1 MDKNQIE
8 ELKAHYEVSE
18 EKLDEIIEVI
28 YSKMTFEK
36 SPQESPIAIVV
47 GGQPGAG
54 KSGLIDK
61 TSTELPNSIVLDV
74 DDFRYFHPDIKEI
87 LTKYPN
93 DLATFTITFVNRIF
107 KKILAKLMEKKFN
120 LIMQKTLRDDEV
132 IYDTLVPLKKAGY
145 LVVLRV
151 LAVSEIESKL
161 STLERSLAVK
171 RTVGYCRWTPI
182 KNQDYA
188 INGLVPTTQHI
199 FESEYC
205 DVVQVFKRNP
215 IPTDSILVYSKT
227 KESSKDAIAKSLKP
241 NKDLFLG
248 EYGQSNYTDEVD
260 AVVKTRDKN
269 TLLDIDDFMIRI
281 ALAKRVMD
289 EEGLKYLLELEEL
302 ATDYYLKLNDLSEG
316 CMNNNIKLELAKEV
330 MARKIAMACKD
341 GFNAESEE
349 LQLLLEEEREMN
361 KFNTAVI
368 DKIINQYGAEIK
380 NGVNNK

>member
-1 MDKNQIE
+1 MDKEQIE
-8 ELKAHYEVSE
+8 ELKKHYEVGE
-18 EKLDEIIEVI
+18 EKLDEIIDVI
-28 YSKMTFEK
+28 YSKMVFEK
-36 SPQESPIAIVV
+36 KPQKNPIAIIV

-61 TSTELPNSIVLDV
+61 TSSELENSIVLDV

-87 LTKYPN
+87 LAKYPN

-107 KKILAKLMEKKFN
+107 KKILAKLMEKGFN

-132 IYDTLVPLKKAGY
+132 IYDTLVPLKNAGY
-145 LVVLRV
+145 TVILRV

-188 INGLVPTTQHI
+188 INGLVPTAKHI
-199 FESEYC
+199 YESEYC

-215 IPTDSILVYSKT
+215 IPTDSIIVYSKA
-227 KESSKDAIAKSLKP
+227 KEESKEIIEKSLRQ
-241 NKDLFLG
+241 NKDLFVG
-248 EYGQSNYTDEVD
+248 EFGTSNYSDEVD
-260 AVVKTRDKN
+260 AIVKTRDKN
-269 TLLDIDDFMIRI
+269 TLCDLNDFMIRI

-341 GFNAESEE
+341 GFDSSNEE
-349 LQLLLEEEREMN
+349 IRLLLEEEREMN
-361 KFNTAVI
+361 KFNTVII
-368 DKIINQYGAEIK
+368 DKIINQYGEEIK